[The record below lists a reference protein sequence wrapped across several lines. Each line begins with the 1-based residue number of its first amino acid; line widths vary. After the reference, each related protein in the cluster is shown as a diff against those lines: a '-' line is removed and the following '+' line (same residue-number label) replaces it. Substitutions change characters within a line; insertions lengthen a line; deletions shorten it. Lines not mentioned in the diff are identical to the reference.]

1 MLAMKVPMKNQPK
14 ICPVRPFGVEQ
25 IGVEQASKDI
35 A

>member
-14 ICPVRPFGVEQ
+14 ICPVCPF
-25 IGVEQASKDI
+25 GVEQASKDI